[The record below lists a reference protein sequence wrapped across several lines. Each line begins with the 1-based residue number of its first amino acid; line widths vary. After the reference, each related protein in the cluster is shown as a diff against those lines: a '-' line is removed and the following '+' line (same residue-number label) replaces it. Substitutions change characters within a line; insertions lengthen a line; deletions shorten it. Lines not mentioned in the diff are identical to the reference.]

1 MSEFGLSQVV
11 RVWIVLGCP
20 PGDSVVVC
28 ITRGKMEGY
37 TWPRVQVIHASGLP
51 RDHCN
56 YVSVLKD
63 RIVIALQAVTGQD
76 VQHFH
81 NLIAVTVL

>member
-1 MSEFGLSQVV
+1 
-11 RVWIVLGCP
+11 
-20 PGDSVVVC
+20 
-28 ITRGKMEGY
+28 MEGY